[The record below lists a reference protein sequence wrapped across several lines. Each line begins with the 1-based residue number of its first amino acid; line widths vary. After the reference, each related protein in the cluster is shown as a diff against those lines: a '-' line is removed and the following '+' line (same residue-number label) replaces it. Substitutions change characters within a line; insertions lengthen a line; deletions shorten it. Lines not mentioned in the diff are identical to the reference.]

1 MCNSLDKFQTSGESG
16 TREAFSFVD
25 IFPQTTKTRK
35 RLWICSL
42 ARKVGKDIQPIQS
55 SHMVPEDDS
64 HFTASVRV
72 AVSPQFYGWV
82 FGLGGGVT
90 ILSPTDVAQ
99 GMKDQLELVLRNYT
113 VIM

>member
-1 MCNSLDKFQTSGESG
+1 MYKRQVLLRCDNRFSHVIVDRFGES
-16 TREAFSFVD
+16 V
-25 IFPQTTKTRK
+25 
-35 RLWICSL
+35 
-42 ARKVGKDIQPIQS
+42 
-55 SHMVPEDDS
+55 HMVPEDDS